1 MKYDVMA
8 IADLFA
14 DVVIVGREK
23 PEFGQVEKLADAY
36 VIELG
41 GSAPIFA
48 SQFAKL
54 GGKIALVSVLGD
66 DLLGGFLEQ
75 RMRAIGID
83 TQHIVRSKTRETP
96 LGLNISV
103 DGDRSLLTVLGAL
116 MEVSPALASEEI
128 VRQTRHWHIAGYF
141 LLEQLIGFWPSFLEG
156 LRNKGI
162 TVSLDT
168 NWAPTGNW
176 RQVAELLPRVDVFL
190 PNENEAMAITGKSD
204 YRSAGIDLAKTC
216 RLVVVKRG
224 ADGASAF
231 VDGKEVYQAVPDALR
246 KNLRVVD
253 TTGAGDSFDGGFI
266 FEWLRKAPLRKCLET
281 GIVCGTSS
289 VQCAGGINGQ
299 VVW

>member
-14 DVVIVGREK
+14 DIVIVSREK
-23 PEFGQVEKLADAY
+23 PEFGQTEKLADAY

-54 GGKIALVSVLGD
+54 GGKVALVSVLGD
-66 DLLGGFLEQ
+66 DILGEFVEQ
-75 RMRAIGID
+75 RMRGIGID
-83 TQHIVRSKTRETP
+83 TRHIIRSKTRETP

-116 MEVSPALASEEI
+116 MEISPTLVSEEI
-128 VRQTRHWHIAGYF
+128 VSQTRHWHIAGYF
-141 LLEQLIGFWPSFLEG
+141 LLEQLTGFWPSFLEG
-156 LRNKGI
+156 LKERGI

-168 NWAPTGNW
+168 NWAPAGNW
-176 RQVAELLPRVDVFL
+176 RQVMELLPQVNVFL
-190 PNENEAMAITGKSD
+190 PNENEAMAITGRSD
-204 YRSAGIDLAKTC
+204 YRAAGIDLAKTC
-216 RLVVVKRG
+216 GLVVVKRG

-231 VDGKEVYQAVPDALR
+231 FEGEEVYQAVPDALR

-281 GIVCGTSS
+281 GIACGTSS
-289 VQCAGGINGQ
+289 VQRAGGINGQ
-299 VVW
+299 LVW